1 MLIAYFVLMFF
12 TLVIVVLD
20 GSYIGLFGKTIQNY
34 RIAGAVNDSES
45 RRVSYLCARALNH
58 EIDVK
63 IIEDKHESYL
73 VFKDELVC
81 LDITD
86 RFRWTFGN
94 RMKMNNVKQESFNK
108 KCDNGSTNL
117 SISTKKDIEE
127 VIQYC
132 KNNNLIDSYK
142 SYVSISDDLWW
153 IE

>member
-1 MLIAYFVLMFF
+1 MLIAYFVLMLF

-63 IIEDKHESYL
+63 IIEEKHESYL

-94 RMKMNNVKQESFNK
+94 RMKMNNVTQESFNN
-108 KCDNGSTNL
+108 KCNNGSANL

>member
-1 MLIAYFVLMFF
+1 MFF

-63 IIEDKHESYL
+63 IIEEKHESYL

-86 RFRWTFGN
+86 RLRWTFGN
-94 RMKMNNVKQESFNK
+94 RMKMNSVTQETFIKN
-108 KCDNGSTNL
+108 CDNGSNNL

-142 SYVSISDDLWW
+142 SYVSISDDHWW
-153 IE
+153 FE